1 MSDSAVKTV
10 RKLKDGNGHY
20 LWQPALTAGSPS
32 LILGRPVYTS
42 TFVPEIKAGAR
53 SVAFGDLGY
62 HWIADRQG
70 RSFKRLNELFADTGQ
85 VGFPAT
91 QRLDGKL
98 ILPEAVKVLPHKSG
112 TTGA

>member
-1 MSDSAVKTV
+1 M
-10 RKLKDGNGHY
+10 
-20 LWQPALTAGSPS
+20 
-32 LILGRPVYTS
+32 
-42 TFVPEIKAGAR
+42 PEIKAGAR